1 MSQFDINHKKIVLK
15 NKTRRPVKKNKSN
28 NIILCTNILDL
39 LYKKTIKE

>member
-28 NIILCTNILDL
+28 IIILLQISWI
-39 LYKKTIKE
+39 YYIKKP